1 MLISTVR
8 SSESILRID
17 TRLSL
22 GFVCCNKRMNVAVSR
37 ARAMMIIFGNPHLL
51 AVDECW
57 RQLILYCAQN
67 NAYFGCELP
76 QSVVNQEDEDP
87 VQLEKFVP

>member
-1 MLISTVR
+1 
-8 SSESILRID
+8 
-17 TRLSL
+17 
-22 GFVCCNKRMNVAVSR
+22 MNVAVSR

-57 RQLILYCAQN
+57 RHFILYCAQN